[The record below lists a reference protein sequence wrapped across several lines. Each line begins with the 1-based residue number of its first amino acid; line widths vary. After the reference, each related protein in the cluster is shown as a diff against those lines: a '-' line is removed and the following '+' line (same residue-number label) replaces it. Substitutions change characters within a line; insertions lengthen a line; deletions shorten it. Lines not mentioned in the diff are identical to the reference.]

1 MDVPAEKEDLFN
13 EIYDEHVRF
22 LLEVPGVRS
31 GTRMKGEPFEISIA
45 GEIKSMPAPDPVY
58 TAIYEL
64 DTPEVMQTAEWA
76 EAVEKGRRDDN
87 KENVLIKADRNVAF
101 RDVASVIKAV
111 SRVEGAKIHLAVLE
125 AD

>member
-1 MDVPAEKEDLFN
+1 MPIETTYAAIASMDVPVEKEDLFN
-13 EIYDEHVRF
+13 EIYDEHVTF

-31 GTRMKGEPFEISIA
+31 VTRMKGEPFEISIA

-76 EAVEKGRRDDN
+76 EAVEKGRWAAEIRPFTRGRTHSMYR
-87 KENVLIKADRNVAF
+87 KL
-101 RDVASVIKAV
+101 
-111 SRVEGAKIHLAVLE
+111 
-125 AD
+125 